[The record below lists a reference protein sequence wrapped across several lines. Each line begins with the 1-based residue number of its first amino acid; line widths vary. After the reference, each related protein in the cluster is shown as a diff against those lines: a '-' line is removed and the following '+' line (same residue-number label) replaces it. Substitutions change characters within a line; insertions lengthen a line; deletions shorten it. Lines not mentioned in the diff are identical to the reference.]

1 MRKNIVITGGSDGL
15 GKTLAASLSRE
26 NNVII
31 LATNEEK
38 LKEVSNE
45 INCKYKVCNV
55 RDYSIVESTINSI
68 IDEIGKIDVLIN
80 NAGLWIQE
88 ELDFN
93 SSDRIES
100 VVDVNLL
107 GVINFSKAV
116 IPFMKKDNDGL
127 IININSQA
135 GINHKAERVVYNATK
150 WGVTG
155 FCKSL
160 ADEVAKYG
168 SISEAAKKT
177 YTYGIRVSNVMP
189 GMMKTDMFK
198 KMNIEKNMANGVDT
212 KEVARLIEFII
223 DTPSD
228 VMIPEVGIKNI
239 NN

>member
-1 MRKNIVITGGSDGL
+1 MKRVIVITGGSDGL
-15 GKTLAASLSRE
+15 GKTLASSLSND

-31 LATNEEK
+31 IATNEDK
-38 LKEVSNE
+38 LKSVAVQN
-45 INCKYKVCNV
+45 NCAYKVCNV
-55 RDYSIVESTINSI
+55 KDYSVVESRMKEIIN
-68 IDEIGKIDVLIN
+68 EYGKIDVLIN

-88 ELDFN
+88 ELDSN
-93 SSDRIES
+93 DSERIHS

-107 GVINFSKAV
+107 GVINCSKAV
-116 IPFMKKDNDGL
+116 IPFMKKNKDGL
-127 IININSQA
+127 IVNINSQA

-160 ADEVAKYG
+160 QDEVAK
-168 SISEAAKKT
+168 
-177 YTYGIRVSNVMP
+177 YGIRVSNVMP

-198 KMNIEKNMANGVDT
+198 KLNIEKNMANGVDT
-212 KEVARLIEFII
+212 KEVARLIKFII
-223 DTPSD
+223 DTPAD

>member
-1 MRKNIVITGGSDGL
+1 MKNIVITGGSDGL
-15 GKTLAASLSRE
+15 GKTLALSLSQD
-26 NNVII
+26 NNVVI

-38 LKEVSNE
+38 LKNVSE
-45 INCKYKVCNV
+45 EANCKYKVCDV
-55 RDYSIVESTINSI
+55 RDYSIVENTIKDI
-68 IDEIGKIDVLIN
+68 INEIGKIDILIN

-88 ELDFN
+88 ELDYN
-93 SSDRIES
+93 DSDRIHS
-100 VVDVNLL
+100 VIDVNLL
-107 GVINFSKAV
+107 GVINCSKAI
-116 IPFMKKDNDGL
+116 IPYMKQNKDGL

-135 GINHKAERVVYNATK
+135 GINHKAERVVYNASK

-160 ADEVAKYG
+160 QDEVAKYG
-168 SISEAAKKT
+168 
-177 YTYGIRVSNVMP
+177 IRVTNVMP

-198 KMNIEKNMANGVDT
+198 KLNIEKNMANGVDT
-212 KEVARLIEFII
+212 KEVARLIRFII

>member
-1 MRKNIVITGGSDGL
+1 MKNIIITGGSDGL
-15 GKTLAASLSRE
+15 GKTLAESLSKD
-26 NNVII
+26 NKVII

-38 LKEVSNE
+38 LKEVANQN
-45 INCKYKVCNV
+45 NCNYKICDV
-55 RDYSIVESTINSI
+55 RDYSTVESTINSI
-68 IDEIGKIDVLIN
+68 ANELGKIDILIN

-88 ELDFN
+88 ELDSN
-93 SSDRIES
+93 DSERIHS

-107 GVINFSKAV
+107 GVINCSKAV
-116 IPFMKKDNDGL
+116 IPFMKQNKDGL

-160 ADEVAKYG
+160 QDEVAKYG
-168 SISEAAKKT
+168 
-177 YTYGIRVSNVMP
+177 IRVTNVMP

-198 KMNIEKNMANGVDT
+198 KLNIEKNMANGVDT
-212 KEVARLIEFII
+212 KEVSRLIEFII
-223 DTPSD
+223 ATPKD

>member
-1 MRKNIVITGGSDGL
+1 MKKVIVITGGSDGL
-15 GKTLAASLSRE
+15 GKTLTESLSKE

-38 LKEVSNE
+38 L
-45 INCKYKVCNV
+45 INVANKNSCDYKVCDVSN
-55 RDYSIVESTINSI
+55 YSLIEKVLAEI
-68 IDEIGKIDVLIN
+68 IGKYGKIDVLIN

-88 ELDFN
+88 ELDTN
-93 SSDRIES
+93 DSERINS

-107 GVINFSKAV
+107 GVINCTKAV
-116 IPFMKKDNDGL
+116 IPTMKQNRDGL

-155 FCKSL
+155 FSKSL
-160 ADEVAKYG
+160 ADEVAK
-168 SISEAAKKT
+168 
-177 YTYGIRVSNVMP
+177 YGIRVSNVMP
-189 GMMKTDMFK
+189 GMMKTDMFN
-198 KMNIEKNMANGVDT
+198 KMNIQKNMDNGVDT
-212 KEVARLIEFII
+212 REVARLIQFII
-223 DTPSD
+223 DTPSN

>member
-1 MRKNIVITGGSDGL
+1 MKNIIITGGSDGL
-15 GKTLAASLSRE
+15 GKTLAESLSKD

-31 LATNEEK
+31 LATNEDK
-38 LKEVSNE
+38 LKEVASQNKC
-45 INCKYKVCNV
+45 NYKICDV
-55 RDYSIVESTINSI
+55 RDYLTVEKMIKDIIN
-68 IDEIGKIDVLIN
+68 EFGKVDVLIN

-93 SSDRIES
+93 DSERIHS

-107 GVINFSKAV
+107 GVINCSKAI
-116 IPFMKKDNDGL
+116 IPFMKQNKDGL

-155 FCKSL
+155 FSKSL
-160 ADEVAKYG
+160 QDEVAKYG
-168 SISEAAKKT
+168 
-177 YTYGIRVSNVMP
+177 IRVTNVMP

-198 KMNIEKNMANGVDT
+198 KLNIEKNMANGVDT
-212 KEVARLIEFII
+212 KEVARLIKFII
-223 DTPSD
+223 DTPAD

>member
-1 MRKNIVITGGSDGL
+1 MKKVIVITGGSDGL
-15 GKTLAASLSRE
+15 GKTLTSFLSKD
-26 NNVII
+26 NDVII
-31 LATNEEK
+31 LATNEDK
-38 LKEVSNE
+38 LKGVASEN
-45 INCKYKVCNV
+45 NCEYKVCDV
-55 RDYSIVESTINSI
+55 KDYTLIETTIEDI
-68 IDEIGKIDVLIN
+68 INKFGKIDVLIN

-88 ELDFN
+88 ELDYN
-93 SSDRIES
+93 ESDRIHS

-107 GVINFSKAV
+107 GVINCSKAV
-116 IPFMKKDNDGL
+116 IPFMKQNKTGL

-155 FCKSL
+155 FSKSL
-160 ADEVAKYG
+160 QDEVAKYG
-168 SISEAAKKT
+168 
-177 YTYGIRVSNVMP
+177 IRVTNVMP
-189 GMMKTDMFK
+189 GMMKTDMFS

-212 KEVARLIEFII
+212 KEVARLIQFII